1 MCGRFKSARHGGAND
16 RCDAFR
22 ADAAHGCETDQN
34 GTVLFVGFH
43 WPMLMTRIA
52 RRLHAPDIVVI
63 YENGIVEDRLTS
75 VLPTS
80 PSDLTAAEGSAA
92 CAGSL
97 ESLFM
102 WLASGRVQ
110 MTLLEAVIAD
120 RFGNINTTAVGPY
133 DKPAVRLPGSGG
145 GTELASM
152 GHGLMLVSASTAAR
166 SYPERVDYNTSPGY
180 LDGREQRIRL
190 GYDPSTG
197 PQCLVNPFGLFE
209 YDESGEMY
217 ASALHAGVSVNAV
230 QSAFG
235 WPVRAEAATS
245 LPRPTTGE
253 IQVVREEIENAR
265 RRLYI
270 LPSGAGGPAQ

>member
-1 MCGRFKSARHGGAND
+1 MTDASLFEQMLLTGAKRIKD
-16 RCDAFR
+16 
-22 ADAAHGCETDQN
+22 GS
-34 GTVLFVGFH
+34 VLFVGFH

-80 PSDLTAAEGSAA
+80 PSDLTAAEGAAA

-120 RFGNINTTAVGPY
+120 RFGNINTTAIGPY
-133 DKPAVRLPGSGG
+133 EKPTVRLPGSGG

-180 LDGREQRIRL
+180 LAGRQRRTGL
-190 GYDPSTG
+190 GYDPATG
-197 PQCLVNPFGLFE
+197 PQCLVNPFGVFE
-209 YDESGEMY
+209 YDQNGEMY
-217 ASALHAGVSVNAV
+217 AAALHTGLSAKTV
-230 QSAFG
+230 QSAFA
-235 WPVRAEAATS
+235 WPIRAELATE
-245 LPRPTTGE
+245 LPGPSVDDLR
-253 IQVVREEIENAR
+253 IVREEIENAR
-265 RRLYI
+265 KRLYV
-270 LPSGAGGPAQ
+270 LPASA